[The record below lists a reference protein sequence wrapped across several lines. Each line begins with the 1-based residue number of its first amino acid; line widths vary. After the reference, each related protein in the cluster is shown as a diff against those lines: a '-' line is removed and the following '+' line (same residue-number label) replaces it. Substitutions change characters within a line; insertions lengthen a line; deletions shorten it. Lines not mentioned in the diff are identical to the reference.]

1 MTLHRKEMGAKMNSR
16 RITVT
21 VGAAAGGLLAAAFLP
36 MTVAAADDYFYWP
49 DPLTFQE
56 GSNPISL
63 SPLFDLTTGTDNLNE
78 TDIATG
84 GIIPD
89 AEYGTVVTTNFLGVT
104 ETQFDEAGWI
114 PSDPGALDIG
124 SQISLLQLPGDWGSE
139 LILSSSVPLGLEDIL
154 LTPFGD
160 FPI

>member
-1 MTLHRKEMGAKMNSR
+1 MNPR
-16 RITVT
+16 RITPT
-21 VGAAAGGLLAAAFLP
+21 LGAAAAGLVAALLP
-36 MTVAAADDYFYWP
+36 TAVAAADDYFYWP
-49 DPLTFQE
+49 DPLTFHE
-56 GSNPISL
+56 LSNPIAL
-63 SPLFDLTTGTDNLNE
+63 SPLFDLTTGYGNMNE

-89 AEYGTVVTTNFLGVT
+89 SMDGNIVTTSFLGVT

-114 PSDPGALDIG
+114 ASDPGALDIG
-124 SQISLLQLPGDWGSE
+124 SQISLLQLPGGWGSE

-160 FPI
+160 FPL